1 MDPWTLNFFFLN
13 EKTVFKSYEVS
24 DTYKCEMKTSRSS
37 SVEENRNLQV
47 VNTPQGRSWRHQR
60 PQDRGDKG
68 SPEEE
73 VRRSRHGWG
82 MASWSDSFMSNRLLV
97 KDGVGVYGVRT
108 VSDKVE
114 RERREITSPS

>member
-47 VNTPQGRSWRHQR
+47 VNTPQGRS
-60 PQDRGDKG
+60 
-68 SPEEE
+68 
-73 VRRSRHGWG
+73 
-82 MASWSDSFMSNRLLV
+82 
-97 KDGVGVYGVRT
+97 
-108 VSDKVE
+108 
-114 RERREITSPS
+114 